1 MFNRFPQEHQRTHA
15 THITHT
21 YAHINIKPTWN
32 ASVNMCIRT
41 ILQSNE
47 KPTIMWYTLFRVF
60 CPMKLRSFANFLAAA
75 PVAPSCTWCH
85 FMVYSSVF
93 RFLSVG
99 IRFNYSDI
107 NVSVLFIPV
116 LLYEIHF
123 TTYLAPNLHL
133 TKSLLPSFFSP
144 LVKTSQQ

>member
-1 MFNRFPQEHQRTHA
+1 MFNRFPQEHKRTHA
-15 THITHT
+15 THTTDT
-21 YAHINIKPTWN
+21 YAHINIKPKWN
-32 ASVNMCIRT
+32 ASVNMCIRI
-41 ILQSNE
+41 ILQSNDHVVYVVSGISSHE
-47 KPTIMWYTLFRVF
+47 TPL
-60 CPMKLRSFANFLAAA
+60 FANFLAAA
-75 PVAPSCTWCH
+75 PVAPSCTWCR

-107 NVSVLFIPV
+107 NVSVLLIPE
-116 LLYEIHF
+116 LLYELHF